1 MFPVDKYIFAD
12 LCGQRKFQ
20 ASTFVFAFRTIEEKS
35 LFRLIRQINIMS
47 NIVCDH
53 CSAAGGEK
61 EYFCAAKRQISC
73 CH

>member
-12 LCGQRKFQ
+12 LCGQQKFQ
-20 ASTFVFAFRTIEEKS
+20 ASTFVFAFRSIEEKS

-61 EYFCAAKRQISC
+61 YLCAAKRQISC

>member
-61 EYFCAAKRQISC
+61 YLCAAKRQI
-73 CH
+73 